1 MKSTAHSA
9 SKVWSSCQDLRIA
22 RLTQDDY
29 NESKREKE
37 NLFYIKSIQ

>member
-1 MKSTAHSA
+1 MKSTAHRT
-9 SKVWSSCQDLRIA
+9 SKMWSSCKDLRIA